1 MYIVQKETLFQEEC
15 FLNNSQAMKE
25 KNHFEI
31 FFIISHLVQAP
42 TPTTQTNS
50 DVLIVANNFLSILH
64 FHKSYKTK
72 ETFLNGK

>member
-42 TPTTQTNS
+42 TPTTQNKFRRPHCSKQFFKHTS
-50 DVLIVANNFLSILH
+50 FP
-64 FHKSYKTK
+64 
-72 ETFLNGK
+72 